1 MPIAGFQSPAVLVHA
16 EYPGLEVAAE
26 LLPCFILDRL
36 RRWLVN
42 PVDQPSRGRA
52 TNPRLRTGHAWVCVQ
67 RYLPALNHH
76 NGPQCRSEL
85 TGALTT
91 WVSAD
96 PGPGACVRRHRRAR
110 ATRAGVSTSPGPSG
124 SSRSQVVYSR
134 TACLTRGPSTLLDA
148 VAVVM
153 SALTLRPVPAAR

>member
-16 EYPGLEVAAE
+16 EYPGTEVAAE
-26 LLPCFILDRL
+26 LLPCFNLDRL

-52 TNPRLRTGHAWVCVQ
+52 TNPRLRQGTPGCACRDICPHSTTTMA
-67 RYLPALNHH
+67 
-76 NGPQCRSEL
+76 PQGRSEL
-85 TGALTT
+85 TGVLTT
-91 WVSAD
+91 WVSAV
-96 PGPGACVRRHRRAR
+96 PGPGACVRTHRRAR
-110 ATRAGVSTSPGPSG
+110 ATRAGVSTSPGLSG
-124 SSRSQVVYSR
+124 SSPIASRYSR
-134 TACLTRGPSTLLDA
+134 TACSTRGPSTPLDA